1 MIRKLKE
8 NDIDGVMRIWKNEN
22 IKAHNFIPKEY
33 WKINHDYVR
42 EVLPKAEVYV
52 YVIEENIIG
61 FIGLEKDYI
70 EGIFVDINNQCNG
83 VGTSLLNKVKEH
95 RDSLSLSVYKKNL
108 NAVNFYKKNGF
119 VITNETIDIA
129 THEIEYIMTW
139 KSSL

>member
-33 WKINHDYVR
+33 WEINHDYVR